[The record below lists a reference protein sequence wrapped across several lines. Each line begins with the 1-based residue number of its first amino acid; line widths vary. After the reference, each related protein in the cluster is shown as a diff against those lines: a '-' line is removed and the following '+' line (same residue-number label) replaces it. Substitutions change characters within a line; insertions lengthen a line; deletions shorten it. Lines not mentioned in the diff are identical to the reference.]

1 MSEIPKI
8 FPQKK
13 IKTKE
18 KANSIVRL
26 IEQEGKRLSKMGLSY
41 LWGGARTCG
50 AFMCA
55 PIKGKPWTDCSGCAQ
70 WLLKLAGIKIKN
82 YVGSTFT
89 LAEEGHPGW
98 SDYLTMCIKNDPA
111 SDAHIIFRLRK
122 RPKPWHFG
130 RPRFRY
136 FECGGSDNPSS
147 GDGPSYFT
155 PGLKMGLFWK
165 KRVREFYIQRNFDD
179 QLGVN

>member
-1 MSEIPKI
+1 MTELPK
-8 FPQKK
+8 KTLK
-13 IKTKE
+13 IKLKK
-18 KANSIVRL
+18 KATERIRVL
-26 IEQEGKRLSKMGLSY
+26 EQEGTRLSKLGLSY

-50 AFMCA
+50 KFMCA

-70 WLLKLAGIKIKN
+70 YLLKFIEIELKN
-82 YVGSTFT
+82 YVGSTFS

-98 SDYLTMCIKNDPA
+98 SDYLTMCIKNTPGDE
-111 SDAHIIFRLRK
+111 HIIFRLRK

-147 GDGPSYFT
+147 GDGPSWFI